1 MRSLIKLTV
10 ASLVFTVCCLTAVE
24 VNADPFVITSG
35 TIVMEGN
42 FPVNRTTYDFAGP
55 GISVNGGTLD
65 GIATN
70 CSTCLP
76 PQITAF
82 QASFSGGGGTVVLNG
97 VTYNLGFNGLL
108 RTVSPPAVL
117 GPTTSPDPVIVTLP
131 FTMTGTIIGCN
142 DTPLNCQDRAFN
154 VDVTGQGFVTV
165 HFRAFVVGGLPL
177 DIRFASFQFQPAA
190 APVPEPATLLL
201 LGTGVVGVA
210 ARIRKRRRASK

>member
-10 ASLVFTVCCLTAVE
+10 ASLVFVCCLTAVE

-42 FPVNRTTYDFAGP
+42 FPVNRTTYNFAGP

-70 CSTCLP
+70 CSTCNLP
-76 PQITAF
+76 GQINAF
-82 QASFSGGGGTVVLNG
+82 HASFGGGGGTVVLNG
-97 VTYNLGFNGLL
+97 VTYNVGFNGLL
-108 RTVSPPAVL
+108 STLSPPAVL

-154 VDVTGQGFVTV
+154 VAVTGEGFVTV
-165 HFRAFVVGGLPL
+165 HFSALVVGGGP
-177 DIRFASFQFQPAA
+177 DQIRFASFQFQPAA

-201 LGTGVVGVA
+201 LGTGVAGVA
-210 ARIRKRRRASK
+210 ARIRKRRRVSK

>member
-10 ASLVFTVCCLTAVE
+10 ASLVFAVCCLNAVE

-42 FPVNRTTYDFAGP
+42 FPVNRTTYNFAGP

-65 GIATN
+65 GIAFN
-70 CSTCLP
+70 CSTCP
-76 PQITAF
+76 TPQLNAF
-82 QASFSGGGGTVVLNG
+82 HASFGGGGGTVVLDG

-108 RTVSPPAVL
+108 RTLSPPAVL
-117 GPTTSPDPVIVTLP
+117 PRTTSPDPVIVTLP

-154 VDVTGQGFVTV
+154 VAVIGQGFVTV
-165 HFRAFVVGGLPL
+165 HFSAFVVGGLP
-177 DIRFASFQFQPAA
+177 DQIRFASFQFQPD
-190 APVPEPATLLL
+190 PVPEPATLLL
-201 LGTGVVGVA
+201 LGTGLAGVA
-210 ARIRKRRRASK
+210 ARIRNRRRVSK

>member
-10 ASLVFTVCCLTAVE
+10 ASLVFAVCCLTAIE

-42 FPVNRTTYDFAGP
+42 FPVNRTTYNFAGP

-65 GIATN
+65 GIAFN
-70 CSTCLP
+70 CSNCPP

-82 QASFSGGGGTVVLNG
+82 HASFGGGGGTVVLNG
-97 VTYNLGFNGLL
+97 VTYNVAFNGLL
-108 RTVSPPAVL
+108 NTLSPPAVL
-117 GPTTSPDPVIVTLP
+117 PRTTSPDPVIVMLP

-165 HFRAFVVGGLPL
+165 HFTAFVVGGIP
-177 DIRFASFQFQPAA
+177 DQIRFASFQFQPT
-190 APVPEPATLLL
+190 PVPEPATLLL
-201 LGTGVVGVA
+201 LGTGLAGVA
-210 ARIRKRRRASK
+210 ARIRKRRRVSK